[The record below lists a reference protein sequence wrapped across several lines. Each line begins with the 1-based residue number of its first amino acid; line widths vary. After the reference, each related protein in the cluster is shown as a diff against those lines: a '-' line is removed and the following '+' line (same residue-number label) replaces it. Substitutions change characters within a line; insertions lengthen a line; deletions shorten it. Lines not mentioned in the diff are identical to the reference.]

1 MEEAVKQY
9 TVEEVK
15 QLLFEQEVPGDDAR
29 ILLAIAYL
37 ESKFTHGIDGDADPN
52 DKGLWQINP
61 PQYFDN
67 GKPDNMT
74 KAFFQEQGETLEID
88 EFTEKVKYDI
98 DYATKFAVHIYRY
111 RRDNP
116 KSYGKDPFD
125 AWTTYKEYIKP
136 NMKRLAPTDELVFK
150 DGLDAEITQAVD
162 YIKGYNQIAF
172 GKQEK
177 EVEEVEEPVQDTP
190 ETTTTTTQPEPPV
203 EPKEELT
210 TPNRMFPTREQYY
223 QMNPQEQSRVDM
235 LPDGVLDRV
244 MKLFQKITDAKRQ
257 ALIPGISPEIQE
269 GMRKN
274 NIIEEKKR
282 NLGKEFPMSNEVTQ

>member
-29 ILLAIAYL
+29 VLLAIAYL

-67 GKPDNMT
+67 GNPDNMT
-74 KAFFQEQGETLEID
+74 KAFFQEQGETLELD

-116 KSYGKDPFD
+116 KFYGKDPFD

-172 GKQEK
+172 GKQEEEIK
-177 EVEEVEEPVQDTP
+177 EGVPS
-190 ETTTTTTQPEPPV
+190 TTTTTVLEQEPDRGIPEPSETFVPDSLPV
-203 EPKEELT
+203 T
-210 TPNRMFPTREQYY
+210 RRTPQVNPEYY
-223 QMNPQEQSRVDM
+223 TQVPLAAQNPSYARVKQMLEAQVN
-235 LPDGVLDRV
+235 
-244 MKLFQKITDAKRQ
+244 KQKKSAGHTPY
-257 ALIPGISPEIQE
+257 IPGVVPQVTFSDAVQAAL
-269 GMRKN
+269 KL
-274 NIIEEKKR
+274 
-282 NLGKEFPMSNEVTQ
+282 LGR

>member
-1 MEEAVKQY
+1 MEEAVTQY
-9 TVEEVK
+9 TVEEIK
-15 QLLFEQEVPGDDAR
+15 QLLYEEEVPGNDAS

-37 ESKFTHGIDGDADPN
+37 ESKFTHGIDGDVDEN

-74 KAFFQEQGETLEID
+74 KAFFKEQGETLEID
-88 EFTEKVKYDI
+88 EFTDKIKYDI

-116 KSYGKDPFD
+116 KSYGIDPFD

-136 NMKRLAPTDELVFK
+136 NMKRLAPTDELIFK
-150 DGLDAEITQAVD
+150 DGLDAEITQAID
-162 YIKGYNQIAF
+162 YIKGYNQIPF
-172 GKQEK
+172 GKQE
-177 EVEEVEEPVQDTP
+177 EEVEEPVQDKPKVP
-190 ETTTTTTQPEPPV
+190 EATTTTTQPEPVV
-203 EPKEELT
+203 EEPQEELT
-210 TPNRMFPTREQYY
+210 TPNTRFQTREEFY

-244 MKLFQKITDAKRQ
+244 LKLFQKMTEAKKQ
-257 ALIPGISPEIQE
+257 ALIPGISPQIQE

-274 NIIEEKKR
+274 IIEERKR
-282 NLGKEFPMSNEVTQ
+282 NLRKEFPMSNEVTQ

>member
-15 QLLFEQEVPGDDAR
+15 QLLYEQEVPGDDAR

-74 KAFFQEQGETLEID
+74 KAFFQEQGEILEID

-136 NMKRLAPTDELVFK
+136 NISSTSGYGDTYIPTCSVASSNADNGLFK
-150 DGLDAEITQAVD
+150 SI
-162 YIKGYNQIAF
+162 
-172 GKQEK
+172 
-177 EVEEVEEPVQDTP
+177 DTP
-190 ETTTTTTQPEPPV
+190 SAFCSFCNT
-203 EPKEELT
+203 
-210 TPNRMFPTREQYY
+210 F
-223 QMNPQEQSRVDM
+223 
-235 LPDGVLDRV
+235 
-244 MKLFQKITDAKRQ
+244 
-257 ALIPGISPEIQE
+257 
-269 GMRKN
+269 
-274 NIIEEKKR
+274 
-282 NLGKEFPMSNEVTQ
+282 